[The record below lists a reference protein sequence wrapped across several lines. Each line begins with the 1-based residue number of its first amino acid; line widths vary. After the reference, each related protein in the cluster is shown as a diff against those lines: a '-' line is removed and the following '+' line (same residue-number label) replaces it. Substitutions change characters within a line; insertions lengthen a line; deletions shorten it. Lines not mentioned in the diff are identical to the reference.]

1 MILKF
6 LVAITNPDQFISIK
20 LSEHSKYLLY
30 L

>member
-6 LVAITNPDQFISIK
+6 LVAITNPDQFILIK
-20 LSEHSKYLLY
+20 LPEHSKYLLY